1 LQPPTPGFWRSA
13 SGSAAVEAMARPRKE
28 EHERRTP
35 HLPPVRMTD
44 AELIAIGDQ
53 ARAAGLSL
61 SDFVRQR
68 LTQGRVTPK
77 PGLVDARLLCELNRA
92 ASTSI
97 RSRIAILTAARA
109 CPDVL
114 AMCSPSFTVS

>member
-1 LQPPTPGFWRSA
+1 
-13 SGSAAVEAMARPRKE
+13 MARPRKE
-28 EHERRTP
+28 AHERRIAA
-35 HLPPVRMTD
+35 LPPVRVTD

-77 PGLVDARLLCELNRA
+77 AGLRDARLLSELNRA
-92 ASTSI
+92 GVNLNQ
-97 RSRIAILTAARA
+97 IARHLNRGQGLPDDIGHVLYELHRVLQLVGRA
-109 CPDVL
+109 YG
-114 AMCSPSFTVS
+114 S